1 MLMFFKNLI
10 TKTDFNAKF
19 SSLNRKITSDKSKHL
34 LVENDLKKLKHLVQV
49 ILLAKLILQKMVRK
63 MIKYFSQCT
72 DIFK

>member
-10 TKTDFNAKF
+10 TKTDFNAKL

-34 LVENDLKKLKHLVQV
+34 LVENDLKKLKHFVQV

-63 MIKYFSQCT
+63 MI
-72 DIFK
+72 

>member
-10 TKTDFNAKF
+10 TKPDFNAKL

-63 MIKYFSQCT
+63 MI
-72 DIFK
+72 

>member
-10 TKTDFNAKF
+10 TKTDFNAKL

-49 ILLAKLILQKMVRK
+49 ILLAKLILQKMVHK
-63 MIKYFSQCT
+63 MI
-72 DIFK
+72 

>member
-10 TKTDFNAKF
+10 TKTDFNAKL

-34 LVENDLKKLKHLVQV
+34 LVENNLKKLKHLVQV

-63 MIKYFSQCT
+63 MI
-72 DIFK
+72 

>member
-10 TKTDFNAKF
+10 TKTDFNAKL

-63 MIKYFSQCT
+63 MI
-72 DIFK
+72 

>member
-10 TKTDFNAKF
+10 TKTDFNAKL
-19 SSLNRKITSDKSKHL
+19 SSRNRKITSDKSTHL

-63 MIKYFSQCT
+63 MI
-72 DIFK
+72 